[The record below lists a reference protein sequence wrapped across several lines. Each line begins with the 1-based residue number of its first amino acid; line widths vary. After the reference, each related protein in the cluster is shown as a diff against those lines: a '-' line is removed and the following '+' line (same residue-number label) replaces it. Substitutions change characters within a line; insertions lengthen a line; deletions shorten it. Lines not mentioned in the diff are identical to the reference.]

1 MASSVRVF
9 VHTGRHGLEEAADYY
24 AEFPWEPSPAGEL
37 ILDKSQIV
45 KVNDATLDGV
55 LEEMARVTA
64 GDVVMLVC
72 HAYGEGL
79 LMPLA
84 KGARLPAGQTAIA
97 RLLEVSAAQRK
108 AKVIRA
114 MPGGTDKEKKA
125 KIAAWIK
132 FTEEIAA
139 GSIFGE
145 VTLKEIEGLFE
156 QWLDEV
162 AKNELLL
169 GGTSPRTTLN
179 RLLEKMEKV
188 QSLKLDRV
196 ELRACNIGDSPAG
209 MKAVKR
215 LFGCNKLLAPTVGTF
230 YLKGVPVN
238 TLQDFDQRYVRE
250 HRSGT
255 ARAPGPIGLSRTD
268 PDDFVI
274 EVVKKNPGTRLF
286 WHFESVPTDPHA
298 HMSLVRM
305 WHIFAVT
312 IEEIRPYWFRA
323 SAGTWKQTDKH
334 RPDWSQARDFVNTYM
349 MANSHYTSGPLR
361 LAGFWTPDESVPW
374 LLPMEPEYLQHIKQL

>member
-1 MASSVRVF
+1 V
-9 VHTGRHGLEEAADYY
+9 
-24 AEFPWEPSPAGEL
+24 
-37 ILDKSQIV
+37 
-45 KVNDATLDGV
+45 
-55 LEEMARVTA
+55 
-64 GDVVMLVC
+64 
-72 HAYGEGL
+72 
-79 LMPLA
+79 
-84 KGARLPAGQTAIA
+84 
-97 RLLEVSAAQRK
+97 
-108 AKVIRA
+108 
-114 MPGGTDKEKKA
+114 
-125 KIAAWIK
+125 
-132 FTEEIAA
+132 
-139 GSIFGE
+139 
-145 VTLKEIEGLFE
+145 
-156 QWLDEV
+156 
-162 AKNELLL
+162 
-169 GGTSPRTTLN
+169 
-179 RLLEKMEKV
+179 EKMEKV

-230 YLKGVPVN
+230 YLRGVPVN

-255 ARAPGPIGLSRTD
+255 AQVPGPVGLSRTD

-274 EVVKKNPGTRLF
+274 DVVKKNPGTRLF
-286 WHFESVPTDPHA
+286 WHFESMPTDPKA

-323 SAGTWKQTDKH
+323 SAGTWKQADKH
-334 RPDWSQARDFVNTYM
+334 RPDWSQARDFVNNYM

>member
-1 MASSVRVF
+1 MASSVRVI
-9 VHTGRHGLEEAADYY
+9 VHTGEHGLEEAADYY

-45 KVNDATLDGV
+45 KVNNATLDLV
-55 LEEMARVTA
+55 LDEVAKVTA

-84 KGARLPAGQTAIA
+84 KGGRLPAGQTAIA
-97 RLLEVSAAQRK
+97 RLLDVSSAQRK

-114 MPGGTDKEKKA
+114 MPSGSDKEKKA
-125 KIAAWIK
+125 KINAWVK
-132 FTEEIAA
+132 LTEEIAA

-145 VTLKEIEGLFE
+145 VTLKEVEGLFE

-169 GGTSPRTTLN
+169 GGTAPRTTLN
-179 RLLEKMEKV
+179 RLVEKMEKV

-215 LFGCNKLLAPTVGTF
+215 LFGCNKLLAPMVGTF

-250 HRSGT
+250 HRAGT
-255 ARAPGPIGLSRTD
+255 TQTPGPIGLSRTD
-268 PDDFVI
+268 PDDFVFDVI
-274 EVVKKNPGTRLF
+274 KKNPGTRLF

-298 HMSLVRM
+298 HMSLVL
-305 WHIFAVT
+305 
-312 IEEIRPYWFRA
+312 E
-323 SAGTWKQTDKH
+323 
-334 RPDWSQARDFVNTYM
+334 
-349 MANSHYTSGPLR
+349 ANL
-361 LAGFWTPDESVPW
+361 
-374 LLPMEPEYLQHIKQL
+374 